1 LRRCDL
7 EDIVVAGSSYSLATP
22 NDPLRGA
29 SCPESEARLVF
40 QAKRGHQGAFGELCE
55 RYSQK
60 ILRTALRIT
69 RNREDA
75 EDALQDSFLSAFVH
89 IRKFDG
95 RSSFYTWLTRIAIN
109 SALMKLRKN
118 RACREISMD
127 EPLDGGEERA
137 HYEPADASPDP
148 EARCAQR
155 ERATMVSGAVR
166 RLRPAIREAVEMRH
180 LQEFSIK
187 ETAQALG
194 ISVEATKGRLFH
206 ARAALRKASRQS
218 AIGQLRL
225 HRQQEFFWA
234 RNDGQRQASCGG
246 TA

>member
-1 LRRCDL
+1 
-7 EDIVVAGSSYSLATP
+7 VASISCSLASA
-22 NDPLRGA
+22 NDQFMGGQEA
-29 SCPESEARLVF
+29 SEAHLVSE
-40 QAKRGHQGAFGELCE
+40 AKKGHQGALGELCE
-55 RYSQK
+55 RHFQK
-60 ILRTALRIT
+60 LFRTALRIT

-118 RACREISMD
+118 RACREISID
-127 EPLDGGEERA
+127 EPIDIGEEQV
-137 HYEPADASPDP
+137 HCEPADSSPDP
-148 EARCAQR
+148 EARCGQH
-155 ERATMVSGAVR
+155 ERAKMITGAVR
-166 RLRPAIREAVEMRH
+166 LLRPAIRQAVEIRH

-206 ARAALRKASRQS
+206 ARVALRKASRRS
-218 AIGQLRL
+218 GIGQLRGR
-225 HRQQEFFWA
+225 RQNELFWTRHEA
-234 RNDGQRQASCGG
+234 QRQAS
-246 TA
+246 A